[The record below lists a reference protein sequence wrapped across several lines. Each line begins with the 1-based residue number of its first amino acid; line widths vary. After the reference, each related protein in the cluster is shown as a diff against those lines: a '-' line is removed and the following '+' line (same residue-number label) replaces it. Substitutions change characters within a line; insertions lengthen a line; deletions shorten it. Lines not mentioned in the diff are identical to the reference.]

1 MLELPHGSGSEELR
15 RFLVAFERM
24 LPVHEPSNLAG
35 RERTEALLEASEGI
49 TGNIAGNIAALP
61 LGEVS

>member
-1 MLELPHGSGSEELR
+1 
-15 RFLVAFERM
+15 M

-35 RERTEALLEASEGI
+35 REMTEALLEASEGI

-61 LGEVS
+61 LGKVS